1 MKTST
6 WRNLIVSGVG
16 LLAAVNAGAW
26 DGTGHMLVAQVAR
39 ERMSSQTVARVDAL
53 AALLDNNGTPYN
65 GVSIACW
72 PDDIKSRDSKSTFQ
86 GQFRTW
92 HYIDIGCL
100 PTDPDVLS
108 HAPELTRTNGDV
120 IAALNHCISVIK
132 SKKADELVPNEAVA
146 LALLVHFVGDIH
158 QPLHTT
164 ARYNPDP
171 KPDDKYKDDAGGNGV
186 SLANLADTPWSK
198 NLHTFWDEAY
208 RRYYENGE
216 VRALPELQEA
226 TALGS
231 PEMQEWLKKLA
242 PDAPTKP
249 DLQFD
254 AKKYV
259 LEAHTLACAEVY
271 GTLNEPYGAKNVKL
285 SEKYVTR
292 SAEIARRQIVLAGY
306 RLAALLNELYGK

>member
-1 MKTST
+1 MRTLT
-6 WRNLIVSGVG
+6 AW
-16 LLAAVNAGAW
+16 LLLLSSLNALAW

-39 ERMSSQTVARVDAL
+39 DRMSSQTVARVDAL
-53 AALLDNNGTPYN
+53 AALLNNNGTNYN

-72 PDDIKSRDSKSTFQ
+72 PDDIKARDSKSTFQ

-100 PTDPDVLS
+100 ATDPDVFAHS
-108 HAPELTRTNGDV
+108 DPLTRTNGDV
-120 IAALNHCISVIK
+120 IAALNHCIAVIK
-132 SKKADELVPNEAVA
+132 SKKADELIPNEAVA

-186 SLANLADTPWSK
+186 SLANLGDTPWGK
-198 NLHTFWDEAY
+198 NLHTYWDEAY

-216 VRALPELQEA
+216 VRALPELQEG

-231 PEMQEWLKKLA
+231 PEMKEWLKRLESYTPA
-242 PDAPTKP
+242 KP
-249 DLQFD
+249 DLRFD
-254 AKKYV
+254 AKKWV
-259 LEAHTLACAEVY
+259 LETHGIACAEVY
-271 GTLNEPYGAKNVKL
+271 GTLNEPYGAKNIKL
-285 SEKYVTR
+285 SEKYVASST
-292 SAEIARRQIVLAGY
+292 ELARRQIMLAGY